1 LSTPAWIFN
10 RHVYFQI
17 LFGKNKSFKNPY
29 VSGFITIATTASSS
43 IILTETLV
51 PCRFLVRA
59 HPGHLHP
66 DEAEEQLRSSLGLDP
81 EELKFQLSRSTMPVP
96 VV

>member
-1 LSTPAWIFN
+1 M
-10 RHVYFQI
+10 VYFQI
-17 LFGKNKSFKNPY
+17 LFGENKSFKNPY
-29 VSGFITIATTASSS
+29 FSGFITIATTASSS